1 MQTGRFCPGSV
12 FCAHPGGIAA
22 GIFYQVIFQG
32 AFVFWRL
39 SKDQGP
45 VIFSKLMAGQLLV
58 QCFGGG
64 RRPGEY
70 QDAGYRLI
78 QPVDQGEIGRLSGGA
93 LSGQMIF
100 QKAYHVG

>member
-1 MQTGRFCPGSV
+1 MSSSL
-12 FCAHPGGIAA
+12 GGP
-22 GIFYQVIFQG
+22 
-32 AFVFWRL
+32 

-45 VIFSKLMAGQLLV
+45 VMFSKLMAGQLLV
-58 QCFGGG
+58 QGFGGG

-78 QPVDQGEIGRLSGGA
+78 QPVDQSKIGRLSGRG
-93 LSGQMIF
+93 LPGQMIF